1 MPRRPSRTKVR
12 PRGSDRAC
20 ACETFQCSQ
29 GVYRSPLQPGR
40 KNLGVAVQGS
50 GGLRSKCLEACR
62 STGAAIPSQNL
73 TIIRSLFR
81 IYLRCPASNSVT
93 ASATR
98 RRPS

>member
-20 ACETFQCSQ
+20 ACGTFQCSQ
-29 GVYRSPLQPGR
+29 GVYRSPLRPGR
-40 KNLGVAVQGS
+40 KNFGVAVQGS
-50 GGLRSKCLEACR
+50 GGPQER
-62 STGAAIPSQNL
+62 IPRTLPIDWRGDTITNL
-73 TIIRSLFR
+73 TIIRSLFC

-93 ASATR
+93 ASARR